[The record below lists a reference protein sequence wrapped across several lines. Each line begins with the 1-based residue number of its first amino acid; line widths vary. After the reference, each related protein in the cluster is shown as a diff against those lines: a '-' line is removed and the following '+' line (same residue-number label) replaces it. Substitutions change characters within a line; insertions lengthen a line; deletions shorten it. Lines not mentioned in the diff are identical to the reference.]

1 MKITV
6 PDNINANDF
15 PGENE
20 NFYRLLDYFV
30 QHRYETVQLARNN
43 ITFEDNAFIQKID
56 YKFNHGEKV
65 LFANNLKTKPV
76 GLISVLSGDYEV
88 AGSRLTFERNGQL
101 GVTVNFTDSPTY
113 LYLRRNANQS
123 IPDNADTDVNWTTAY
138 EQTGSGLKWEAG
150 TTPSRITCVT
160 PGYYEFNFTA
170 AFDPSAAGIRAAWL
184 LKNNTT
190 PRYSMIDLPNNA
202 GSIWLASGS
211 AVIKMNTND
220 FVQLILFQN
229 SGGALDARGN
239 AAQEVQIIAKNVEYS
254 PQSVPCV
261 IYILG

>member
-43 ITFEDNAFIQKID
+43 ITFEDNVFIQKID

-76 GLISVLSGDYEV
+76 GLLSVLSGDYEV
-88 AGSRLTFERNGQL
+88 DGARLTFERNGQL

-113 LYLRRNANQS
+113 FYLRRNANQS
-123 IPDNADTDVNWTTAY
+123 IPDNSDTAIIWNTAY
-138 EQTGSGLKWEAG
+138 EQVGSGLKWESG
-150 TTPSRITCVT
+150 TTPTRITCVT

-170 AFDPSAAGIRAAWL
+170 AFNGSATGVRAAWL
-184 LKNNTT
+184 LKNGAT
-190 PRYSMIDLPNNA
+190 PRYSMIDLPNNGA
-202 GSIWLASGS
+202 DIWLSSGS
-211 AVIKMNTND
+211 AIIKMNAND
-220 FVQLILFQN
+220 YVELIVYQN
-229 SGGALDARGN
+229 STLPLDARGG
-239 AAQEVQIIAKNVEYS
+239 AAQEVQIIAKNIEYS